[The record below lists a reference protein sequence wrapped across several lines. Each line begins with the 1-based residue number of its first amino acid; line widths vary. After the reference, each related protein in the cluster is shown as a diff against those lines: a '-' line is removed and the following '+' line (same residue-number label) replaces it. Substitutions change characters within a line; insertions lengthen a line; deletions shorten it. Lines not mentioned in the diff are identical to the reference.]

1 MQVNNLN
8 SGNLLMSLTNSKNKI
23 EISTIFYVD
32 KGKIYI
38 AAACNDGSVIFFLK
52 PNHQTNKDY

>member
-1 MQVNNLN
+1 
-8 SGNLLMSLTNSKNKI
+8 MSLTNSKNKI